1 MFNNNYISN
10 LLNLKDPNINFTEIK
25 EENRKGIGT
34 KVITG
39 ILVNKPDICPH
50 CRGVHIN
57 IHGYKMTRIKLPK
70 VSEYNAILDLKKQ
83 RYKCMGCGKTFTAKT
98 SIVEENC
105 CISNNTKHA
114 AIIHAT
120 EKISEKDIAKR
131 LNISHNTVNRIINS
145 HNISYHVNFN
155 YLPKALCFDEFKS
168 TKDADGAM
176 SFIYCDAVTHNIID
190 IIENRQ
196 LGFLKQYFYRF
207 SLKVRKNVKYI
218 VMDMYSPYIS
228 LVKEC
233 FPNAEIIM
241 DKFHVINNFARA
253 LNKTRI
259 RLMNS
264 NKKLYNKLKNY
275 YKLLLKDRRKVDSM
289 HYAKRKCFNK
299 WMSLRD
305 IVDYLLAQDEEL
317 KNTYEL
323 YQSLLFAIKTKNEDL
338 LNNILMSEHKNVSDY
353 MKTAI
358 RTAKK
363 HSEYIINM
371 VKYSYN
377 NGVIEGINNKIKVI
391 KRIAFGYRS
400 FYHFRNRILIMFNL
414 IHIEKVA

>member
-1 MFNNNYISN
+1 MR
-10 LLNLKDPNINFTEIK
+10 E
-25 EENRKGIGT
+25 
-34 KVITG
+34 
-39 ILVNKPDICPH
+39 
-50 CRGVHIN
+50 
-57 IHGYKMTRIKLPK
+57 
-70 VSEYNAILDLKKQ
+70 
-83 RYKCMGCGKTFTAKT
+83 
-98 SIVEENC
+98 
-105 CISNNTKHA
+105 
-114 AIIHAT
+114 
-120 EKISEKDIAKR
+120 
-131 LNISHNTVNRIINS
+131 
-145 HNISYHVNFN
+145 
-155 YLPKALCFDEFKS
+155 
-168 TKDADGAM
+168 
-176 SFIYCDAVTHNIID
+176 
-190 IIENRQ
+190 
-196 LGFLKQYFYRF
+196 
-207 SLKVRKNVKYI
+207 NVKYI

-305 IVDYLLAQDEEL
+305 IVDHLLAQDEEL

-338 LNNILMSEHKNVSDY
+338 LRDILMSEHKNVSDY
-353 MKTAI
+353 MKKAMGTA
-358 RTAKK
+358 RKYSK
-363 HSEYIINM
+363 YIINM

-400 FYHFRNRILIMFNL
+400 FYHFRNRILIMFDL
-414 IHIEKVA
+414 IHIEKAA